1 MRCHTAVMPL
11 AHGPCVTVTDSNL
24 PNARVMH
31 GTGRLRTDEPC
42 SFAEAV
48 PDQAA
53 AETADRALLT
63 PVLRTVGNV
72 AAGGGAAAVSQLLDQ
87 HSGILRSIGSCW
99 RPSGSH

>member
-1 MRCHTAVMPL
+1 MRFHTAVVPL
-11 AHGPCVTVTDSNL
+11 AHVPCVTAADSNWAL
-24 PNARVMH
+24 ARVMH

-72 AAGGGAAAVSQLLDQ
+72 AAGGGAAAVSQLLHQ
-87 HSGILRSIGSCW
+87 LSGNLLSVNAGCQLL
-99 RPSGSH
+99 H